1 MSDVTEDPRDPQS
14 VAPESA
20 AEVAPTPEPPTPFA
34 ELAEVIRAVV
44 CAEGA
49 EGAEV
54 RYFDKEA
61 RKVGIGTPSA
71 YVIAQRTGI
80 RWRLLDVRS
89 ANPEPIYAEPGELR
103 HALSSALKVTL

>member
-1 MSDVTEDPRDPQS
+1 MSDVAEDPRDPQG

-20 AEVAPTPEPPTPFA
+20 AEVEPTPEPPTPFA
-34 ELAEVIRAVV
+34 ELAEVLRAVV
-44 CAEGA
+44 CAEV
-49 EGAEV
+49 AEV

-89 ANPEPIYAEPGELR
+89 ANPEPTYAEPGELR
-103 HALSSALKVTL
+103 RALSSALKVTL